1 VDFLE
6 DAMPTNLP
14 PDYYSIEKQFKA
26 ATDPAEKI
34 ELLEEMMSK
43 IPKHKGTDHLRADLR
58 RKLSRLKVAGGAK
71 KGGTRQASAYNI
83 SKEGAGQVVIVGA
96 PNTGKSSLVA
106 TQTNADPEVSP
117 APFSTW
123 GPTPGMMTIKNIQ
136 VQLIDT
142 PPLNPDHIEADM
154 FNLVRKCDLLLVM
167 VDLQADPVQQLES
180 SLEIL
185 TQQRVVPEH
194 LAERFA
200 DEERRHFLKPCLV
213 LANKCDDESDDEVYE
228 IFRELLEDDC
238 PMMPVSVQM
247 ERNLDEMKQIIFDKL
262 EIIRVYSQAPGEQA
276 KLHLPFV
283 LPIGS
288 TVEEFA
294 AKVHQDFAKNLKSAR
309 VWGESAAFEGQT
321 VSREHELRDG
331 DIVELSM

>member
-1 VDFLE
+1 
-6 DAMPTNLP
+6 MPTNLP
-14 PDYYSIEKQFKA
+14 PDYYSVEKQYKA

-34 ELLEEMMSK
+34 ELLEEMMAK

-58 RKLSRLKVAGGAK
+58 RKLSKLKVAGGAK
-71 KGGTRQASAYNI
+71 KGGTRQSSAYNI
-83 SKEGAGQVVIVGA
+83 GKEGAGQIVIVGA
-96 PNTGKSSLVA
+96 PNAGKSSLVA

-123 GPTPGMMTIKNIQ
+123 GPTPGMMAIDNIQ

-142 PPLNPDHIEADM
+142 PPLNTDHIEPDM
-154 FNLVRKCDLLLVM
+154 FNLVRKCDLVMVM
-167 VDLQADPVQQLES
+167 VDLQADPVQQLENS
-180 SLEIL
+180 MEIL
-185 TQQRVVPEH
+185 TQQRIAPEH
-194 LAERFA
+194 FAERFA
-200 DEERRHFLKPCLV
+200 NDERRYFLKPCLV

-228 IFRELLEDDC
+228 IFRELLEGDC
-238 PMMPVSVQM
+238 PTMPVSVQTG
-247 ERNLDEMKQIIFDKL
+247 RNLDKMKQAIFEKL
-262 EIIRVYSQAPGEQA
+262 EIMRVYSQAPGEQA

-294 AKVHQDFAKNLKSAR
+294 GKVHQDFAKNLKSAR
-309 VWGESAAFEGQT
+309 VWGKSAAFEGQT
-321 VSREHELRDG
+321 VSREHVLQDG

>member
-1 VDFLE
+1 
-6 DAMPTNLP
+6 MPTNLP
-14 PDYYSIEKQFKA
+14 PDYYSVEKLYKA

-34 ELLEEMMSK
+34 ELLEEMMAK

-58 RKLSRLKVAGGAK
+58 RKLSKLKVAGGAK
-71 KGGTRQASAYNI
+71 KGGTRQSSAYNI
-83 SKEGAGQVVIVGA
+83 GKEGAGQIVIVGA
-96 PNTGKSSLVA
+96 PNAGKSSLVA

-123 GPTPGMMTIKNIQ
+123 GPTPGMMAIDNIQ

-142 PPLNPDHIEADM
+142 PPLNTDHIEPDM
-154 FNLVRKCDLLLVM
+154 FNLVRKCDLVLVM
-167 VDLQADPVQQLES
+167 VDLQADPVQQLENS
-180 SLEIL
+180 MEIL
-185 TQQRVVPEH
+185 TQQRVAPEH

-200 DEERRHFLKPCLV
+200 NDERRYFLKPCLV

-228 IFRELLEDDC
+228 IFRELLESDC
-238 PMMPVSVQM
+238 PTMPISVQTG
-247 ERNLDEMKQIIFDKL
+247 RNLDKMKQAIFEKL
-262 EIIRVYSQAPGEQA
+262 EIMRVYSQAPGEQA

-294 AKVHQDFAKNLKSAR
+294 GKVHQDFAKNLKSAR
-309 VWGESAAFEGQT
+309 VWGKSAAFEGQT
-321 VSREHELRDG
+321 VSREHVLLDG
-331 DIVELSM
+331 DIVELGM